1 MATSF
6 MRLGSAN
13 TYDNSLR
20 NLASRQSS
28 LSGLQE
34 QMTAGKRVV
43 RASDDPTSAAQAERA
58 MTRLDRV
65 KTEQRALEV
74 QKNSLA
80 MAESTLG
87 DALSAMQRFRELT
100 VTAGNAAYGSHER
113 EQIVNEMKTL
123 RDQILSYANR
133 TDTNGMPLFGG
144 LGSSSAP
151 FLDGVDGV
159 TFQGLAGQ
167 PTSGDNAIPFV
178 LDGESTWMS
187 VPTGNGQFTVDL
199 GAGNASTSTLYT
211 SAGRVDNTTDYAAVQ
226 YNSLSITFSVTG
238 TPPVTTYD
246 VMDTTSGA
254 AVVTAQPYKAGQAI
268 SIPGYGMSII
278 ANGVPADTDV
288 INITP
293 SPRGAQTSPTPDGT
307 VFGIVDRLISE
318 LSTTQAKN
326 QVTQSVTRGLAEI
339 DTAMD
344 RLQRSRG
351 FAGTLLNK
359 ADSISDLQG
368 AREVQ
373 LEADRSRAEDL
384 DMIQAIADFQNQQT
398 GYDAAL
404 KSYAQIQKLS
414 LFNYLG

>member
-1 MATSF
+1 
-6 MRLGSAN
+6 
-13 TYDNSLR
+13 
-20 NLASRQSS
+20 
-28 LSGLQE
+28 
-34 QMTAGKRVV
+34 
-43 RASDDPTSAAQAERA
+43 
-58 MTRLDRV
+58 
-65 KTEQRALEV
+65 
-74 QKNSLA
+74 
-80 MAESTLG
+80 
-87 DALSAMQRFRELT
+87 
-100 VTAGNAAYGSHER
+100 
-113 EQIVNEMKTL
+113 
-123 RDQILSYANR
+123 
-133 TDTNGMPLFGG
+133 MPLFGG

-151 FLDGVDGV
+151 FLDGIDGV

-226 YNSLSITFSVTG
+226 YNALSITFSVTG

-254 AVVTAQPYKAGQAI
+254 SVVTAQPYKAGQAI

-278 ANGVPADTDV
+278 ANGVPADADV

-318 LSTTQAKN
+318 LSSTQAKN

>member
-87 DALSAMQRFRELT
+87 DALGAMQRFRELA
-100 VTAGNAAYGSHER
+100 VSAGNAAYGSNER
-113 EQIVNEMKTL
+113 VQIVNEMKTL

-151 FLDGVDGV
+151 FLDGIDGV

-226 YNSLSITFSVTG
+226 YNALSITFSVTG

-254 AVVTAQPYKAGQAI
+254 SVVTAQPYKAGQAI

-278 ANGVPADTDV
+278 ANGVPADADV

-318 LSTTQAKN
+318 LSSTQAKN